1 MTERERSNTS
11 SGKPQAPAD
20 AVKMQAQKLS
30 RDSRGL
36 GFRIGEQKA
45 SKCKPTKLKV

>member
-1 MTERERSNTS
+1 MPRANTS

-20 AVKMQAQKLS
+20 KPKNKAAELS

-45 SKCKPTKLKV
+45 QKCKPTTFKV